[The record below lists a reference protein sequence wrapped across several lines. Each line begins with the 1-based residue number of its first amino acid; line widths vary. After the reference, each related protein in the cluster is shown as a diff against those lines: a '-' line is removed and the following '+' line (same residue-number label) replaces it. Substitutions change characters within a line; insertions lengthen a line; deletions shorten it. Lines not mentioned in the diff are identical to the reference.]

1 MQWIVAYLIWEG
13 ASFVYFKRSGGTDKK
28 MKQGFWEGVLEH
40 CLIVHKL
47 LPYAWFQSYPHHQK
61 DKEKTIIPYFLA
73 EQLNDLNKK
82 IQAVSE
88 KKEPG

>member
-1 MQWIVAYLIWEG
+1 M
-13 ASFVYFKRSGGTDKK
+13 SKSRGGTDK
-28 MKQGFWEGVLEH
+28 MKQGFWDGVLAH

-61 DKEKTIIPYFLA
+61 DKEKTIIHYFLA
-73 EQLNDLNKK
+73 EQLNDLNKT